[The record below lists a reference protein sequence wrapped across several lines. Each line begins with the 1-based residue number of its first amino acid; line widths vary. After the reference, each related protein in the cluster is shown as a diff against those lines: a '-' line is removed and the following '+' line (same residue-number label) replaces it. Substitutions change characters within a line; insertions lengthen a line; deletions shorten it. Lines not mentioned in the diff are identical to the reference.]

1 MVPNLCKNVKPL
13 ITATPAF
20 MERAAKVQSN
30 SQVRRYYWQQ
40 AELLRNF
47 EKDQADTCLIHRT
60 STSYKEELD
69 EKSRACIAE
78 RLAKATL
85 LLNVSLLV
93 LKGIVVYKS
102 GSYAVLSN
110 VVDSAVDV
118 TSGLIIWWVSEAI
131 RTRDLHIYPRGR
143 TRLEPLALFLIA
155 FIMGL
160 ACLQASCHFISS
172 KLIVYFIQLIVCL
185 FALQVIFKSLEAI
198 ISQTVETYLEKSTL
212 LIMILTVLTKF
223 TMWTICKRFSDANLQ
238 ILAKDHFNDCI
249 SNFFG
254 ILFAMLGQYLWNYL
268 DPLGAILISAHLLCT
283 WIQTASEQVSIIA
296 GKTASPFIV
305 SRLIKVCLDHEPS
318 LRHIETVLAYHYG
331 MKYLV
336 EVHVVLDEQLSLKE
350 AHDISESLQRKME
363 NLQYVERAFV
373 HVDYNLDH
381 KPDDEHNITLAMRLQ
396 MQNAGRSWKHDL
408 KVTRAPKGNAE
419 L

>member
-1 MVPNLCKNVKPL
+1 MAPNLCKNVESL
-13 ITATPAF
+13 ITTTPAF

-30 SQVRRYYWQQ
+30 SQVRQYYWQQ

-47 EKDQADTCLIHRT
+47 EKDQADMCLAHRT
-60 STSYKEELD
+60 STSCKEKFD
-69 EKSRACIAE
+69 EKSQACIAE
-78 RLAKATL
+78 RLAQATL

-93 LKGIVVYKS
+93 LKGIAVYES

-118 TSGLIIWWVSEAI
+118 TSGLIIWWV
-131 RTRDLHIYPRGR
+131 
-143 TRLEPLALFLIA
+143 
-155 FIMGL
+155 
-160 ACLQASCHFISS
+160 
-172 KLIVYFIQLIVCL
+172 
-185 FALQVIFKSLEAI
+185 IFKSLEAI
-198 ISQTVETYLEKSTL
+198 ISQTVKTYLEKRTL

-223 TMWTICKRFSDANLQ
+223 TMWTICRRFSDANLQ

-254 ILFAMLGQYLWNYL
+254 ILFAILGQHLWNYM

-283 WIQTASEQVSIIA
+283 WIRTASEQVSIIS

-331 MKYLV
+331 LKYLV
-336 EVHVVLDEQLSLKE
+336 EVHVVLDEQLCLKE

-363 NLQYVERAFV
+363 NLPYVERAFV

-381 KPDDEHNITLAMRLQ
+381 KPDDEHK
-396 MQNAGRSWKHDL
+396 SS
-408 KVTRAPKGNAE
+408 
-419 L
+419 

>member
-1 MVPNLCKNVKPL
+1 MAPNLCKNVESL
-13 ITATPAF
+13 ITTTPAF

-30 SQVRRYYWQQ
+30 SQVRQYYWQQ

-47 EKDQADTCLIHRT
+47 EKDQADMCLAHRT
-60 STSYKEELD
+60 STSCKEKFD
-69 EKSRACIAE
+69 EKSQACIAE
-78 RLAKATL
+78 RLAQATL

-93 LKGIVVYKS
+93 LKGIAVYES

-118 TSGLIIWWVSEAI
+118 TSGLIIWWV
-131 RTRDLHIYPRGR
+131 
-143 TRLEPLALFLIA
+143 
-155 FIMGL
+155 
-160 ACLQASCHFISS
+160 
-172 KLIVYFIQLIVCL
+172 
-185 FALQVIFKSLEAI
+185 IFKSLEAI
-198 ISQTVETYLEKSTL
+198 ISQTVKTYLEKRTL

-223 TMWTICKRFSDANLQ
+223 TMWTICRRFSDANLQ

-254 ILFAMLGQYLWNYL
+254 ILFAILGQHLWNYL

-283 WIQTASEQVSIIA
+283 WIRTASEQVSIIS

-331 MKYLV
+331 LKYLV
-336 EVHVVLDEQLSLKE
+336 EVHVVLDEQLCLKE

-363 NLQYVERAFV
+363 NLPYVERAFV

-381 KPDDEHNITLAMRLQ
+381 KPDDEHK
-396 MQNAGRSWKHDL
+396 SS
-408 KVTRAPKGNAE
+408 
-419 L
+419 

>member
-13 ITATPAF
+13 ITTTPAF

-47 EKDQADTCLIHRT
+47 EKDQADMCLIHRT

-93 LKGIVVYKS
+93 LKAIVVYKS

-160 ACLQASCHFISS
+160 ACLQ
-172 KLIVYFIQLIVCL
+172 
-185 FALQVIFKSLEAI
+185 VIFKSLEAI

-212 LIMILTVLTKF
+212 MIMILTVLTKF

-283 WIQTASEQVSIIA
+283 WIETASEQVSIIS

-331 MKYLV
+331 LKYLV

-381 KPDDEHNITLAMRLQ
+381 KPDDEHK
-396 MQNAGRSWKHDL
+396 SS
-408 KVTRAPKGNAE
+408 
-419 L
+419 

>member
-1 MVPNLCKNVKPL
+1 MLLQNSTVYFTFIKEQQNMVPNLCKNVESL
-13 ITATPAF
+13 ITTTPAF

-30 SQVRRYYWQQ
+30 RQVRQYYWQQ

-47 EKDQADTCLIHRT
+47 EKDQADMCLIHRT
-60 STSYKEELD
+60 STSCKEKLD
-69 EKSRACIAE
+69 EKSQACIAE
-78 RLAKATL
+78 RLAQATL

-93 LKGIVVYKS
+93 LKSIAVYES

-118 TSGLIIWWVSEAI
+118 TSGLIIWWV
-131 RTRDLHIYPRGR
+131 
-143 TRLEPLALFLIA
+143 
-155 FIMGL
+155 
-160 ACLQASCHFISS
+160 
-172 KLIVYFIQLIVCL
+172 
-185 FALQVIFKSLEAI
+185 IFKSLEAI
-198 ISQTVETYLEKSTL
+198 ISQTVKTYLEKRTL

-254 ILFAMLGQYLWNYL
+254 ILFAILGQHLWNYL

-283 WIQTASEQVSIIA
+283 WIRTASEQVSIIS

-331 MKYLV
+331 LKYLV
-336 EVHVVLDEQLSLKE
+336 EVHVVLDEQLCLKK

-363 NLQYVERAFV
+363 NLPYVERAFV
-373 HVDYNLDH
+373 HVDYNLNH

>member
-1 MVPNLCKNVKPL
+1 MAPNLCKNVESL
-13 ITATPAF
+13 ITTTPAF

-30 SQVRRYYWQQ
+30 SQVRQYYWQQ

-47 EKDQADTCLIHRT
+47 EKDQADMCLAHRT
-60 STSYKEELD
+60 STSCKEKFD
-69 EKSRACIAE
+69 EKSQACIAE
-78 RLAKATL
+78 RLAQATL

-93 LKGIVVYKS
+93 LKGIAVYES

-118 TSGLIIWWVSEAI
+118 TSGLIIWWV
-131 RTRDLHIYPRGR
+131 
-143 TRLEPLALFLIA
+143 
-155 FIMGL
+155 
-160 ACLQASCHFISS
+160 
-172 KLIVYFIQLIVCL
+172 
-185 FALQVIFKSLEAI
+185 IFKSLEAI
-198 ISQTVETYLEKSTL
+198 ISQTVKTYLEKRTL

-223 TMWTICKRFSDANLQ
+223 TMWTICRRFSDANLQ

-254 ILFAMLGQYLWNYL
+254 ILFAILGQHLWNYL

-283 WIQTASEQVSIIA
+283 WIRTASEQVSIIS

-331 MKYLV
+331 LKYLV
-336 EVHVVLDEQLSLKE
+336 EVHVVLDEQLCLKE

-363 NLQYVERAFV
+363 NLPYVERAFV

-381 KPDDEHNITLAMRLQ
+381 KPDDEHNITLAMRPQ
-396 MQNAGRSWKHDL
+396 KQNAGRSWKYDL

>member
-1 MVPNLCKNVKPL
+1 MPFRLLQAWYFCKIRLCNFIFNMVPNLCKNVKPL
-13 ITATPAF
+13 ITTTPAF

-47 EKDQADTCLIHRT
+47 EKDQADMCLIHRT

-93 LKGIVVYKS
+93 LKAIVVYKS

-118 TSGLIIWWVSEAI
+118 TSGLIIWWV
-131 RTRDLHIYPRGR
+131 
-143 TRLEPLALFLIA
+143 
-155 FIMGL
+155 
-160 ACLQASCHFISS
+160 
-172 KLIVYFIQLIVCL
+172 
-185 FALQVIFKSLEAI
+185 IFKSLEAI

-212 LIMILTVLTKF
+212 MIMILTVLTKF

-283 WIQTASEQVSIIA
+283 WIETASEQVSIIS

-331 MKYLV
+331 LKYLV

-381 KPDDEHNITLAMRLQ
+381 KPDDEHNITLAMRLE
-396 MQNAGRSWKHDL
+396 MQKCGSQLETRSEGN
-408 KVTRAPKGNAE
+408 KGAQR
-419 L
+419 

>member
-1 MVPNLCKNVKPL
+1 MAPNLCKNVESL
-13 ITATPAF
+13 ITTTPAF

-30 SQVRRYYWQQ
+30 SQVRQYYWQQ

-47 EKDQADTCLIHRT
+47 EKDQADMCLAHRT
-60 STSYKEELD
+60 STSCKEKFD
-69 EKSRACIAE
+69 EKSQACIAE
-78 RLAKATL
+78 RLAQATL

-93 LKGIVVYKS
+93 LKGIAVYES

-160 ACLQASCHFISS
+160 ACLQAN
-172 KLIVYFIQLIVCL
+172 
-185 FALQVIFKSLEAI
+185 
-198 ISQTVETYLEKSTL
+198 
-212 LIMILTVLTKF
+212 
-223 TMWTICKRFSDANLQ
+223 ANLQ

-254 ILFAMLGQYLWNYL
+254 ILFAILGQHLWNYL

-283 WIQTASEQVSIIA
+283 WIRTASEQVSIIS

-331 MKYLV
+331 LKYLV
-336 EVHVVLDEQLSLKE
+336 EVHVVLDEQLCLKE

-363 NLQYVERAFV
+363 NLPYVERAFV

-381 KPDDEHNITLAMRLQ
+381 KPDDEHK
-396 MQNAGRSWKHDL
+396 SS
-408 KVTRAPKGNAE
+408 
-419 L
+419 